1 MEECDLAGLVRSEF
15 TPVMSCVT
23 AISAESLQPR
33 NFHFRGKQV
42 GDFFKA
48 KQVYTHDKGPFVANR
63 TTKAAA
69 KQIILF
75 YYIYIIITYYII
87 IYLFG
92 SSALQF

>member
-33 NFHFRGKQV
+33 NFHVRGKQV

-69 KQIILF
+69 KQIIFLF
-75 YYIYIIITYYII
+75 YYIYIIITYII